1 MLCFSIV
8 SWLRGL
14 KKGRSKKRGG
24 AEDRL
29 AKMSTKFAPRLR
41 ARTIWK
47 SKPLKTDGL
56 GAFVE
61 VQSAFRVAGAGISTR
76 CKIRGRRRSS

>member
-41 ARTIWK
+41 ARAIWK
-47 SKPLKTDGL
+47 SKLLKTDGV
-56 GAFVE
+56 GALLEVE
-61 VQSAFRVAGAGISTR
+61 LRKICSTPAR
-76 CKIRGRRRSS
+76 KNDLEVKTVEH